1 MKLRINASTA
11 VERRYLEVDEL
22 EVTFQQTNAF
32 GGVEHIAY
40 KDIDAVVRDHA
51 SLSIQVG
58 RTIYKVPYK
67 STNKE
72 HTQLVIMLIEGCRKT
87 LA

>member
-1 MKLRINASTA
+1 MGPRINASTG
-11 VERRYLEVDEL
+11 VGRRYLEVDEL
-22 EVTFQQTNAF
+22 EVMFQESSVL
-32 GGVEHIAY
+32 GGMERIAY

-51 SLSIQVG
+51 NLSIQVG
-58 RTIYKVPYK
+58 RKIYKVPYK